1 MQAKHSKRFNATW
14 RFCRWFEQERNF
26 KEPKIDFVIEI
37 NIFELCKRPVKVPL
51 ETNSHCITCPTI
63 TERISERSNFDLLI
77 DAESLPNENPLNDNL
92 DSDTGFSKFHSRALT
107 ATVKA
112 SQSACKL

>member
-1 MQAKHSKRFNATW
+1 M
-14 RFCRWFEQERNF
+14 
-26 KEPKIDFVIEI
+26 
-37 NIFELCKRPVKVPL
+37 KVPL

-92 DSDTGFSKFHSRALT
+92 DSDTGFSKLKNYQFALKGSSNLEVPRGRNHRSSKT
-107 ATVKA
+107 ENLALVSILSEKYF
-112 SQSACKL
+112 SEVNLIIRN

>member
-1 MQAKHSKRFNATW
+1 M
-14 RFCRWFEQERNF
+14 
-26 KEPKIDFVIEI
+26 
-37 NIFELCKRPVKVPL
+37 KVPL

-107 ATVKA
+107 VTVQASCKIYPFGATAPAHAVTVKKQTK
-112 SQSACKL
+112 SLKLKN

>member
-1 MQAKHSKRFNATW
+1 M
-14 RFCRWFEQERNF
+14 
-26 KEPKIDFVIEI
+26 
-37 NIFELCKRPVKVPL
+37 KVPL

-92 DSDTGFSKFHSRALT
+92 DSDTGFSKL
-107 ATVKA
+107 K
-112 SQSACKL
+112 KLSVHTQGLFQVNEILGAQKLRI

>member
-1 MQAKHSKRFNATW
+1 M
-14 RFCRWFEQERNF
+14 
-26 KEPKIDFVIEI
+26 
-37 NIFELCKRPVKVPL
+37 KVPL

-92 DSDTGFSKFHSRALT
+92 DSDTGFSKIKKIISSCSRALPSGRNLRSSKT
-107 ATVKA
+107 ENLALVSILSEKYF
-112 SQSACKL
+112 SEVNLIIRN

>member
-1 MQAKHSKRFNATW
+1 M
-14 RFCRWFEQERNF
+14 
-26 KEPKIDFVIEI
+26 
-37 NIFELCKRPVKVPL
+37 KVPL

-92 DSDTGFSKFHSRALT
+92 DSDTGFSKLKKISVRAQGLFR
-107 ATVKA
+107 ADEIFGA
-112 SQSACKL
+112 QKLRI